1 VRRRALRIAAL
12 VALAVLVGVA
22 GYLAAVR
29 PQQTHARRLQQR
41 IGEAQAQLLA
51 LEQIRSSAA
60 AASPTEL
67 YQLARA
73 MPIADDLPDVLLDL
87 DRAATAAHVQL
98 VSVRPSPD
106 TTLADGSKAV
116 PLTVVVGGSY
126 AHATAFLR
134 AIRATVR
141 RGPGGIV
148 ATGRLFGVDGVQLT
162 LGDGNA
168 VVATLQ
174 MNAFVYAP
182 PAATTD
188 ATATAAATTTTA
200 STPAPGAEAV
210 GTP

>member
-1 VRRRALRIAAL
+1 VRIASLA
-12 VALAVLVGVA
+12 ALAVVVGVA

-29 PQQTHARRLQQR
+29 PEQAHARRLQQR
-41 IGEAQAQLLA
+41 IADAQAQLLA
-51 LEQIRSSAA
+51 LERTRSSAA
-60 AASPTEL
+60 AVSPAEL

-87 DRAATAAHVQL
+87 DRAAAAAHVQL

-106 TTLADGSKAV
+106 TTLPDGSKAV

-134 AIRATVR
+134 AIRGAVR
-141 RGPGGIV
+141 RGPDGIV
-148 ATGRLFGVDGVQLT
+148 ATGRLFAVDGVQLT

-182 PAATTD
+182 PAPTA
-188 ATATAAATTTTA
+188 ATATAATTSP

-210 GTP
+210 GSP